1 MSSKL
6 LKEQGRMVLPNEE
19 VVLQLIITKTGIIT
33 LHAPQIHPKDSCKL
47 LSGIIQDI
55 QFQYMESLRP
65 KEEKENLENQLI
77 QKPVSE
83 LTM

>member
-6 LKEQGRMVLPNEE
+6 LKEQGRVEVPHEE
-19 VVLQLIITKTGIIT
+19 VILQLTITKTGTIR

-55 QFQYMESLRP
+55 QFQYIDSLRP
-65 KEEKENLENQLI
+65 KDEQENLEDQLI

-83 LTM
+83 LIM

>member
-6 LKEQGRMVLPNEE
+6 LKEQGRVELPHEE
-19 VVLQLIITKTGIIT
+19 VILQLIITKAGIIT

-55 QFQYMESLRP
+55 QFQYIESIRP
-65 KEEKENLENQLI
+65 QTQENLENQLI

>member
-6 LKEQGRMVLPNEE
+6 LKEQGRVEVPHEE
-19 VVLQLIITKTGIIT
+19 VILQLTITKVGNIK
-33 LHAPQIHPKDSCKL
+33 LHAPHIHPKDSCKL

-65 KEEKENLENQLI
+65 KEEQENLEDQLI

>member
-6 LKEQGRMVLPNEE
+6 LKEQGKMVSPNDEE
-19 VVLQLIITKTGIIT
+19 VILQLVITKAGIIK
-33 LHAPQIHPKDSCKL
+33 LHAPQVHPKDSCKL

-55 QFQYMESLRP
+55 QFQYIESLRP
-65 KEEKENLENQLI
+65 QTQENLENQLI

>member
-6 LKEQGRMVLPNEE
+6 LKEQGRVEVPHEE
-19 VVLQLIITKTGIIT
+19 VILQLIITKAGIIK

-55 QFQYMESLRP
+55 QFQYMDSVRSQTQ
-65 KEEKENLENQLI
+65 ENLEDQLI

>member
-6 LKEQGRMVLPNEE
+6 LKEQGRVEVPHEE
-19 VVLQLIITKTGIIT
+19 VILQLIITKAGIIK
-33 LHAPQIHPKDSCKL
+33 LHAPQVHPKDSCKL

-55 QFQYMESLRP
+55 QFQYMDSLRP
-65 KEEKENLENQLI
+65 QVQENLEDQLI

>member
-6 LKEQGRMVLPNEE
+6 IKEQGQIAPPHEE
-19 VVLQLIITKTGIIT
+19 VILQLTITKTGIIK
-33 LHAPQIHPKDSCKL
+33 LHAPQVHPKDSCKL

-55 QFQYMESLRP
+55 QFQYIESLRP
-65 KEEKENLENQLI
+65 QTQENLEDQLI

>member
-6 LKEQGRMVLPNEE
+6 LKEQGRVEVPHEE
-19 VVLQLIITKTGIIT
+19 VILQLTITKTGIIK
-33 LHAPQIHPKDSCKL
+33 LHAPQVHPKDSCKL

-55 QFQYMESLRP
+55 QFQYMDSVRSQTQ
-65 KEEKENLENQLI
+65 ENLEDQLI

>member
-19 VVLQLIITKTGIIT
+19 VILQLIITKAGVIT

-55 QFQYMESLRP
+55 QFQYIESIRP
-65 KEEKENLENQLI
+65 QTQENLENQLI

>member
-6 LKEQGRMVLPNEE
+6 LKEQGQITSAHEE
-19 VVLQLIITKTGIIT
+19 AILQLTITKAGTIK
-33 LHAPQIHPKDSCKL
+33 LHAPQVHPKDTCKL

-55 QFQYMESLRP
+55 QFQYMDSLRP
-65 KEEKENLENQLI
+65 KDEQENLEEQLI

>member
-6 LKEQGRMVLPNEE
+6 LKEQGRVEVAHEE
-19 VVLQLIITKTGIIT
+19 VILQLTITKTGVIK
-33 LHAPQIHPKDSCKL
+33 LHAPQVHPKDSCKL

-55 QFQYMESLRP
+55 QFQYMDSLRP
-65 KEEKENLENQLI
+65 QVQENLEDQLI

>member
-19 VVLQLIITKTGIIT
+19 IVLQLIITKTGVIT

-55 QFQYMESLRP
+55 QFQYIESLRP
-65 KEEKENLENQLI
+65 QTQENLEDQLI

>member
-19 VVLQLIITKTGIIT
+19 VILQLIITKAGVIT

-55 QFQYMESLRP
+55 QFQYIESLRP
-65 KEEKENLENQLI
+65 QTQENLEDQLI

>member
-6 LKEQGRMVLPNEE
+6 LKEQGRVEVPNEE
-19 VVLQLIITKTGIIT
+19 VILQLTITKTGIK
-33 LHAPQIHPKDSCKL
+33 LHAPQVHPKDSCKL
-47 LSGIIQDI
+47 LSGIIHDI
-55 QFQYMESLRP
+55 TFQYIESLRP
-65 KEEKENLENQLI
+65 KEEQENLENQLI

>member
-6 LKEQGRMVLPNEE
+6 LKEQGRVELPHEE
-19 VVLQLIITKTGIIT
+19 VILQLTITKIGIIK

-55 QFQYMESLRP
+55 MFQYMESLCP
-65 KEEKENLENQLI
+65 KEKQEGLEDQLI

>member
-1 MSSKL
+1 MSNRL
-6 LKEQGRMVLPNEE
+6 LKEQGRVELPHEE
-19 VVLQLIITKTGIIT
+19 VILQLVITKSGIIK

-55 QFQYMESLRP
+55 QFQYMESVRP
-65 KEEKENLENQLI
+65 KDKQENLEDQLI

>member
-6 LKEQGRMVLPNEE
+6 IKEQRQVESLHEE
-19 VVLQLIITKTGIIT
+19 IILQLTITKTGVIK
-33 LHAPQIHPKDSCKL
+33 LHAPQVHPKDSCKL

-55 QFQYMESLRP
+55 QFQYMDSLRP
-65 KEEKENLENQLI
+65 QVQENLEDQLI